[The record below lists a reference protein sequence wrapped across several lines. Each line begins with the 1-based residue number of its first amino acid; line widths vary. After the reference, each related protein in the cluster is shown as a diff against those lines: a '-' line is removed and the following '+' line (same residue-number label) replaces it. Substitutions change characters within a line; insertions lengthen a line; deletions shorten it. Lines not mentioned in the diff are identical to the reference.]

1 MNKKL
6 KTIIKKIRK
15 NNLLRIPL
23 GILFIIIGIIGSFI
37 PIFQGW
43 IFLLIGFLILFGP
56 EITKYF
62 KRD

>member
-1 MNKKL
+1 MEKKL

-23 GILFIIIGIIGSFI
+23 GILFIIIGIIGGFI

-43 IFLLIGFLILFGP
+43 IFLLIGVLILFGP
-56 EITKYF
+56 EITKYL
-62 KRD
+62 KN